1 MAWAL
6 GLAAAYMVAEIVGG
20 LVANSLAL
28 LADAGHM
35 AMDVAALGLALWS
48 MRIAEKPPT
57 AERTYGYHRA
67 EILAALANGATLIAI
82 ALFIFYEAFQR
93 LQDPPVVAGP
103 TMLAVASGG
112 LAVNAVA
119 VVLLRGGRDESLN
132 VRGAWLHVVGDAL
145 GSVAVILG
153 GIVIWTLGWRWADPV
168 AGALVGALIIYG
180 AFRLVADSVHVLM
193 DAAPEDVDVAAV
205 NVALCGVDG
214 VRSVHDL
221 HVWTLTSGIP
231 LLTAHVH
238 IEENT
243 DVDRALDDMCRIAR
257 ERFGIDHCTIQ
268 PEQRARR
275 HREPEL

>member
-1 MAWAL
+1 
-6 GLAAAYMVAEIVGG
+6 MVAEIVGG